1 MRQMMP
7 RKFERKM
14 ATGENS
20 HRSGRGKHKRICQ
33 VTAGILDDDLGAC
46 GVLNREGKKKSRGQM
61 IERRIIT

>member
-1 MRQMMP
+1 MP

-33 VTAGILDDDLGAC
+33 VTARILDDDIRGNDLGAC
-46 GVLNREGKKKSRGQM
+46 GVLNREGKKKK
-61 IERRIIT
+61 

>member
-1 MRQMMP
+1 MRQMMS

-33 VTAGILDDDLGAC
+33 ITAEILNDNIRGNDL
-46 GVLNREGKKKSRGQM
+46 V
-61 IERRIIT
+61 RRHTQRRQEEKVGDK

>member
-33 VTAGILDDDLGAC
+33 VTAGILDDDIRGNDLGAC
-46 GVLNREGKKKSRGQM
+46 GVLNREGKKKK
-61 IERRIIT
+61 